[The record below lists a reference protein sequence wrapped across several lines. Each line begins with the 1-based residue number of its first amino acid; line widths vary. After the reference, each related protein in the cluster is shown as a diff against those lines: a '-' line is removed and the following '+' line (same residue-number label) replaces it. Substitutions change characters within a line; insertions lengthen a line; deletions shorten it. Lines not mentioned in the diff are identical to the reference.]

1 MTLRFSLLFIFAF
14 TSAQA
19 QNSAKDSLFFAKAK
33 WSVQKIAP
41 KTKLKTLHI
50 NDSSLF
56 KSNQFISVIEL
67 KKPGKKV
74 ELKVAGHEK
83 ILYPTSTFAKENK
96 AIAAINGTFF
106 DIKNGGS
113 VDYVKGSGRDINQT
127 RVGENGSRSAHQKSA
142 VSSSGR
148 EVNILKWDG
157 SPDWESKLKDS
168 DIMVS
173 GPLLIYQD
181 SLQSLD
187 QSSFTTARHPRSVV
201 GTKKDGTVLLVTVDG
216 RQANSAGMSLPELT
230 KLMKW
235 LGSKNAINLDGGGST
250 TLWTEGGVVNYP
262 SDNKMWD
269 HAGERKVANVLLLTK
284 KK

>member
-19 QNSAKDSLFFAKAK
+19 QNYATDSLNFAKAK
-33 WSVQKIAP
+33 WDVQKIAP
-41 KTKLKTLHI
+41 KTKLKTVHI

-56 KSNQFISVIEL
+56 NSNQFISVIEL
-67 KKPGKKV
+67 KKPGRKV
-74 ELKVAGHEK
+74 ELNVAGHEK
-83 ILYPTSTFAKENK
+83 ILYTTSAFGKENN

-113 VDYVKGSGRDINQT
+113 VDFVKGSGKDINQT
-127 RVGENGSRSAHQKSA
+127 RLGENGARSAHQKSA
-142 VSSSGR
+142 VSSSGKG
-148 EVNILKWDG
+148 VNIIKWDG
-157 SPDWESKLKDS
+157 TPDWESKLKES

-173 GPLLIYQD
+173 GPLLIHQD
-181 SLQSLD
+181 TLQALD
-187 QSSFTTARHPRSVV
+187 QSSFTIARHPRSVV

-216 RQANSAGMSLPELT
+216 RQSNSAGMSLPELT

-235 LGSKNAINLDGGGST
+235 LGSKSAINLDGGGST
-250 TLWTEGGVVNYP
+250 TLWIEKGVVNYP

-269 HAGERKVANVLLLTK
+269 HAGERKVANVILLTK